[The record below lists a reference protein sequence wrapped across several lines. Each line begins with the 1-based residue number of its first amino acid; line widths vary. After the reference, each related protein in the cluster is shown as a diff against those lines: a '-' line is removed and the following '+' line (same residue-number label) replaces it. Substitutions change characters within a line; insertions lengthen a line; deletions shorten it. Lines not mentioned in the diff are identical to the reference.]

1 MAHAP
6 DWRDVPL
13 FLLISILQEMPD
25 QSWHTDRTLGEVFRT
40 CRREFTI
47 NTTLTDMN
55 DRFDPPL
62 EAELRTAVDQID
74 GEVPLLG
81 RMVRFHLGWVEPDDS
96 PIESEARR
104 AIQGKRIRPYLT
116 FLTTEAL
123 AGELDT
129 AAPIAGAIELLHNFT
144 LIHDDIQDRSPNR
157 RHRATV
163 WRIWGDA
170 QAINAGDALFAA
182 AQRTLLRTSP
192 EVVPPPTLLQV
203 VDAFSAMTVDI
214 VRGQTADLEFEHA
227 NRVSADDYLAMIRGK
242 TAAILR
248 FSAWAGA
255 IVAGQSP
262 EVAEKLGGLGE
273 SLGMGFQIRDD
284 ILGVWGSSDVTGKDQ
299 GDDIRRRKKSLPVLL
314 LMEQASPEETERLAS
329 LYSGE
334 TIDDTGVAEVRAMLD
349 RHGIESQA
357 MAMMS
362 DYHQRA
368 SQALEDCVPTDR
380 QASLAGLL
388 HLLDTRIS

>member
-13 FLLISILQEMPD
+13 FLLISILQEMPCR
-25 QSWHTDRTLGEVFRT
+25 SWHTDRTLGEVVRT
-40 CRREFTI
+40 FRRECTI
-47 NTTLTDMN
+47 NTTLTEMK

-62 EAELRTAVDQID
+62 EAELQLAVDQID
-74 GEVPLLG
+74 GMAPLLG
-81 RMVRFHLGWVEPDDS
+81 RMVRFHLGWVEPDGAVVD
-96 PIESEARR
+96 PAARQ
-104 AIQGKRIRPYLT
+104 AVQGKRIRPYLT
-116 FLTTEAL
+116 FLTADAL
-123 AGELDT
+123 AGNIDA
-129 AAPIAGAIELLHNFT
+129 AAPVAAALELLHNFT

-182 AQRTLLRTSP
+182 AQRTLLRTPSD
-192 EVVPPPTLLQV
+192 VVPPTTLLQMI
-203 VDAFSAMTVDI
+203 DAFNAMTIEI

-227 NRVSADDYLAMIRGK
+227 SQVSAEDYLAMIGGK

-255 IVAGQSP
+255 IVAGQSS
-262 EVAEKLGGLGE
+262 EVAGKLGDLGE

-284 ILGVWGSSDVTGKDQ
+284 ILGVWGSSQDTGKDQ
-299 GDDIRRRKKSLPVLL
+299 GDDIRRRKKSLPILL
-314 LMEQASPEETERLAS
+314 LMEQATPEESERLDS

-334 TIDDTGVAEVRAMLD
+334 SIDDAGVADVQAMLD
-349 RHGIESQA
+349 RHGIEAQA
-357 MAMMS
+357 LAMMS
-362 DYHQRA
+362 NYHQRA
-368 SQALEDCVPTDR
+368 DEALAECVPAGR
-380 QASLAGLL
+380 QAALAGLL
-388 HLLDTRIS
+388 HMLDTRIS